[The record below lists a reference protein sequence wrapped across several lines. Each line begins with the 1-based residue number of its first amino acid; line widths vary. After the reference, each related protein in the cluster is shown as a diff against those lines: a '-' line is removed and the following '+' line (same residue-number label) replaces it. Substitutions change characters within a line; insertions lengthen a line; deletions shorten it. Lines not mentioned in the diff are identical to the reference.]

1 MQQVNVKFD
10 NVKQV
15 EQFVNIIEKFEAHF
29 DLGSGQRV
37 VNAKSIL
44 GVFALDLSE
53 PLSLSYSAKDEVLIQ
68 QIEPFL
74 YRENDHKLEL
84 HVSKE

>member
-1 MQQVNVKFD
+1 MQQVNIKFS

-15 EQFVNIIEKFEAHF
+15 QQFVNMIANFDARV
-29 DLGSGQRV
+29 DLGCGQKV

-53 PLSLSYSAKDEVLIQ
+53 PLLLSYSSKDADLIEK
-68 QIEPFL
+68 IKPL
-74 YRENDHKLEL
+74 IYKENATGLDHA
-84 HVSKE
+84 S

>member
-1 MQQVNVKFD
+1 MQQVNIKFN

-15 EQFVNIIEKFEAHF
+15 QQFVNMIINFDAHV
-29 DLGSGQRV
+29 DLGCGQKV

-53 PLSLSYSAKDEVLIQ
+53 PLLLSYTSKDTEF
-68 QIEPFL
+68 IEKIKPFIYKGNATNL
-74 YRENDHKLEL
+74 DHAG
-84 HVSKE
+84 

>member
-1 MQQVNVKFD
+1 MQQVNIKFN

-15 EQFVNIIEKFEAHF
+15 QQFVNMIVNVDAHV
-29 DLGSGQRV
+29 DLGCGQKV

-53 PLSLSYSAKDEVLIQ
+53 PLLLSCSSKDTELIE
-68 QIEPFL
+68 QIKPFL
-74 YRENDHKLEL
+74 YQEKAAEL
-84 HVSKE
+84 NHAS

>member
-1 MQQVNVKFD
+1 MQQVNIKFD

-15 EQFVNIIEKFEAHF
+15 QQFVNMIGRFEAHF
-29 DLGSGQRV
+29 DLESGQKV

-53 PLSLSYSAKDEVLIQ
+53 PLALSYSSDDAVI
-68 QIEPFL
+68 IEKMKPFL
-74 YRENDHKLEL
+74 YKGGKKELALE
-84 HVSKE
+84 VVE